1 MKLEYSNYFDR
12 SEYGLPYDSGLEET
26 YGYLRWLDL
35 FLDSYLLSGNEN
47 AQETAADIRERLIRG
62 EEYLKS
68 RCKASM
74 GMPMEL
80 RGGISLSNL
89 AAEFGLFGFSF
100 FCLLLAAAPE
110 LDTRYVQIYQTL
122 QEKYGG
128 AGCATFELALRLYAM
143 YAGEKEFDDVPQQ
156 MQAVK
161 NSFLFL
167 ISKAERTGSGL
178 LDGFVLS
185 AQAVLLIRGD
195 ATMPRTLW
203 PLCMESDADY
213 LPEMIDDRGYLAK
226 LQEVLSFQ
234 NEGLIQIVGKPLC
247 GKKLLI
253 ASALEQTP
261 ALFVELPRLNG
272 LDAKHRAG
280 VLNEILVRCRLLHAQ
295 LVLLHADLPEDAY
308 VEVTTL
314 IDLCLQIVDRV
325 ILTSEGNTG
334 TIRLAESYDYYL
346 LEMETPTLKD
356 RIRLWKYFGGK
367 YGLAESVDPEAYAD
381 QYNFTAGQIE
391 KVCMLADK
399 QRLAEKKEKI
409 TDELLRRAIRMLLPR
424 DIEKLATKIEPKF
437 TFADVRMDERQ
448 KDTLKLACSRMKYRN
463 RVNDEW
469 GFGQKVTYGRGVS
482 VLLYGPPGTGKTM
495 SAQAIANE
503 LGMELYRVDLSQLV
517 DKYIGETEKNLNR
530 VFDCAKDGNFILFF
544 DEADALFAKR
554 TEISSSNDKYAN
566 NEVAFL
572 LQKIEE
578 FDGFIIL
585 ATNVYSNFD
594 SAFIRRITYCI
605 LLEKPQPQTRVEML
619 RGMLPPQTPV
629 DPNLQLE
636 NMANNFELTG
646 SEMKSVLYGAAFI
659 AISHNESLSDRHI
672 ISSLSYVLSKT
683 NRLMTEFEVTRKY
696 YAKP

>member
-1 MKLEYSNYFDR
+1 
-12 SEYGLPYDSGLEET
+12 
-26 YGYLRWLDL
+26 
-35 FLDSYLLSGNEN
+35 
-47 AQETAADIRERLIRG
+47 
-62 EEYLKS
+62 
-68 RCKASM
+68 
-74 GMPMEL
+74 
-80 RGGISLSNL
+80 
-89 AAEFGLFGFSF
+89 
-100 FCLLLAAAPE
+100 
-110 LDTRYVQIYQTL
+110 
-122 QEKYGG
+122 
-128 AGCATFELALRLYAM
+128 
-143 YAGEKEFDDVPQQ
+143 
-156 MQAVK
+156 
-161 NSFLFL
+161 
-167 ISKAERTGSGL
+167 
-178 LDGFVLS
+178 
-185 AQAVLLIRGD
+185 
-195 ATMPRTLW
+195 
-203 PLCMESDADY
+203 
-213 LPEMIDDRGYLAK
+213 
-226 LQEVLSFQ
+226 
-234 NEGLIQIVGKPLC
+234 
-247 GKKLLI
+247 
-253 ASALEQTP
+253 
-261 ALFVELPRLNG
+261 
-272 LDAKHRAG
+272 
-280 VLNEILVRCRLLHAQ
+280 
-295 LVLLHADLPEDAY
+295 
-308 VEVTTL
+308 
-314 IDLCLQIVDRV
+314 
-325 ILTSEGNTG
+325 
-334 TIRLAESYDYYL
+334 
-346 LEMETPTLKD
+346 
-356 RIRLWKYFGGK
+356 
-367 YGLAESVDPEAYAD
+367 
-381 QYNFTAGQIE
+381 
-391 KVCMLADK
+391 
-399 QRLAEKKEKI
+399 
-409 TDELLRRAIRMLLPR
+409 MLLPR

-448 KDTLKLACSRMKYRN
+448 KETLKLACSRMKYRN

-594 SAFIRRITYCI
+594 PAFIRRITYCI
-605 LLEKPQPQTRVEML
+605 LMEKPQPQTRVEML

-672 ISSLSYVLSKT
+672 ISSLRYVLSKT
-683 NRLMTEFEVTRKY
+683 NRLMTEFEISRKY